1 MVSRYDTSGPLLD
14 DPFLSSL
21 PFPVASHK
29 KASVSAW
36 DKLQQKAQFV
46 YNQYMNWQPFISD
59 ASLCVACVSKMEV
72 WGNLSEV
79 VAGPPDSQQV
89 SLFSK
94 FSIGALASVPFALM
108 EAGKNFRAAV
118 AAPEASQRLDA
129 ALNGIGALSWAG
141 DSLATSGFGAQSL
154 GWLQDVSTWTTPLA
168 IVSTGLS
175 AVTLV
180 TESLS
185 WKEGNA
191 LLRELNHPDGVQPQE
206 ERYSAVALTNLLN
219 KSDYILNKHFRVDAA
234 KLREQITSIAE
245 AVTTHPKENI
255 TKATSVLNGLK
266 DRIKAKNFSNK
277 LAILAAIVGLIGGA
291 ILLFTP
297 LGTLGLAIMTVGYLV
312 SIIKFGYEYRASRR
326 FMAVLQ
332 QQFAEKPRIAGGY

>member
-1 MVSRYDTSGPLLD
+1 MVSRYDTFAVPD

-21 PFPVASHK
+21 PLPVAPYRED
-29 KASVSAW
+29 SVKAW

-46 YNQYMNWQPFISD
+46 YNQYMNWQPFLSD

-79 VAGPPDSQQV
+79 VVGPSDSQQA

-108 EAGKNFRAAV
+108 EASKSFRAALV
-118 AAPEASQRLDA
+118 APEASQRLDA
-129 ALNGIGALSWAG
+129 ALNGIGALGWAG

-154 GWLQDVSTWTTPLA
+154 GWLQNVSTWTTPLA

-185 WKEGNA
+185 WKEGHD
-191 LLRELNHPDGVQPQE
+191 LLTEMNHPEGVEPQE
-206 ERYSAVALTNLLN
+206 EHYSAVALTNLLD
-219 KSDYILNKHFRVDAA
+219 KSDYILNKHFRVDPA
-234 KLREQITSIAE
+234 KLREQITSIVT
-245 AVTTHPKENI
+245 AVSSHPRENK
-255 TKATSVLNGLK
+255 TKATSVLNALK
-266 DRIKAKNFSNK
+266 DRIKTKNFSNK

-297 LGTLGLAIMTVGYLV
+297 LGTLGLALMTVGYIV
-312 SIIKFGYEYRASRR
+312 SIIKFSYEYRASRR
-326 FMAVLQ
+326 FTAALQ
-332 QQFAEKPRIAGGY
+332 QQFAERPRIAGGY